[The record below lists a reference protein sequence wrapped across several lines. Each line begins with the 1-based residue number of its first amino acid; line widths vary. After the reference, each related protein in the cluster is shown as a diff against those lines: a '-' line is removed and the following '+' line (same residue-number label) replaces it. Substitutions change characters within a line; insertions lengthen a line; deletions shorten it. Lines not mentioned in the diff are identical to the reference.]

1 MKIILLK
8 SCNYTNF
15 TKINKFNL
23 KNKNKIIINYIIKVK
38 IINYSIK

>member
-8 SCNYTNF
+8 RRNYPNF

-23 KNKNKIIINYIIKVK
+23 KNKNKIIINYKIKVK
-38 IINYSIK
+38 IINYSII